1 MSAAASHTL
10 PAAAAGELRLDGE
23 TPVRRIGY
31 GAMQLPGLPVAW
43 GPPRDHH
50 AALDVL
56 RRARE
61 LGIQLIDTAPFYG
74 PEVADR
80 LIAEALHPY
89 PEDLVISTKVG
100 VRRGADRSWVPDAAP
115 ASLREQVE
123 ASLRRLRAEALGLV
137 HLRLADAVVLSDSR
151 VPLADS
157 FGALAELR
165 ERGLVRHLGLSSAT
179 DAQLAEARAIAPV
192 AALQNPFNL
201 ADRSGGP
208 LLEECERNGIGFIPY
223 FPLGRGELTRSEVLT
238 EIAGRHGAS
247 AAQVAL
253 AWLLRRSVVT
263 LLIPGTARVAHLEE
277 NVAAAELR
285 LDADDMTALD
295 AIEDALR

>member
-1 MSAAASHTL
+1 MNAAASHTL
-10 PAAAAGELRLDGE
+10 PAAGAGELRLDGE

-43 GPPRDHH
+43 GPPRDHD

-137 HLRLADAVVLSDSR
+137 HLRLADAVVLSDSS

-179 DAQLAEARAIAPV
+179 DVQLAEARAIAPV
-192 AALQNPFNL
+192 AAVQNPFNL
-201 ADRSGGP
+201 GRSLRRAPTRGVRAQRDRLHPVLPAWSRRADPLGGPDGDRWAPRGERRSGGARVATAA
-208 LLEECERNGIGFIPY
+208 L
-223 FPLGRGELTRSEVLT
+223 RGDALDP
-238 EIAGRHGAS
+238 RHGARG
-247 AAQVAL
+247 A
-253 AWLLRRSVVT
+253 
-263 LLIPGTARVAHLEE
+263 P
-277 NVAAAELR
+277 
-285 LDADDMTALD
+285 
-295 AIEDALR
+295 